1 MKYKMEIS
9 LLLIAITLFG
19 LSAFFYSYALIG
31 SDVSLGVGLN
41 NYPYRLYALTLV
53 GVGSFLML
61 TASLSFSRHIKNLR
75 RKSYQI

>member
-1 MKYKMEIS
+1 MNYKMEIC

-19 LSAFFYSYALIG
+19 LSAFFYSYNLVG

-41 NYPYRLYALTLV
+41 SYPYRVYALTLV
-53 GVGSFLML
+53 GLGSVLML

-75 RKSYQI
+75 SKSYQI